1 MNEALKSLRGKKLK
15 TQEEMSEMLNVSR
28 QTYCNYE
35 NNVASLEIQQ
45 IIEILNVLEA
55 TPEEIKEFFYTIQR
69 DILSNW

>member
-15 TQEEMSEMLNVSR
+15 TQEDMSEMLNISR

-69 DILSNW
+69 DILSK